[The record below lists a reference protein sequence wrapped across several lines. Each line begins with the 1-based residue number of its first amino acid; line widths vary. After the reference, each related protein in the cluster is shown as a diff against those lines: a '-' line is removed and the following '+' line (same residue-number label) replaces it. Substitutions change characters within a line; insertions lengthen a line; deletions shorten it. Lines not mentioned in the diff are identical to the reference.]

1 MDKDQKEAG
10 LRFMMH
16 FLLHR
21 LLLFFLFLWM
31 TKSITNGHTH
41 QLFEK
46 EAVKELVTQYLKAF
60 GKYFEV
66 KCPIKKKNKTENVQS
81 RGIMKDAGSK
91 VKLLVWD
98 SFGEANQLIQ
108 DMADK
113 NTFTNK
119 PPEKT
124 QETVIIAND
133 IGEDPKSP
141 KKKNII
147 KKIMKKR
154 PKAKIISLDWSEIV
168 SYEATYQTVLPD
180 RRYRIDQKLVEK
192 PKIKKFKRDFFWI
205 IF

>member
-1 MDKDQKEAG
+1 
-10 LRFMMH
+10 
-16 FLLHR
+16 
-21 LLLFFLFLWM
+21 M
-31 TKSITNGHTH
+31 TKGKNQSTKLVTKYSEV
-41 QLFEK
+41 EK
-46 EAVKELVTQYLKAF
+46 EALKSLVTQYLKAF
-60 GKYFEV
+60 EKYMEV
-66 KCPIKKKNKTENVQS
+66 KCLKSKTENIQ
-81 RGIMKDAGSK
+81 RGFMKKATSK

-168 SYEATYQTVLPD
+168 S
-180 RRYRIDQKLVEK
+180 
-192 PKIKKFKRDFFWI
+192 
-205 IF
+205 